1 MPVEFVRSV
10 QTIFREHQAQ
20 LHSPVHVAGYALDPE
35 LFECQGIDKN
45 AEVMQ
50 GLDEMIAK
58 VLPPSKQARAAAQFQ
73 RYRNGEGVVGSTI
86 AQENIKRIPVYTWWQ
101 DFGYEF

>member
-10 QTIFREHQAQ
+10 QTIFRQHQAQ
-20 LHSPVHVAGYALDPE
+20 LHSPVHAAGYALNPE
-35 LFECQGIDKN
+35 FLDYQGLDEN

-58 VLPPSKQARAAAQFQ
+58 VLPPSEQARAAAQFQ
-73 RYRNGEGVVGSTI
+73 RYRNGEGVVGSPI
-86 AQENIKRIPVYTWWQ
+86 AQENIKRMPGCAWWQ
-101 DFGYEF
+101 HFGYEF